1 MQPRSC
7 RRRCSFSGAQHQGLA
22 MFDTLLAT
30 LGAGGPVVGLLFAM
44 SVAALAIILLKIWQF
59 SSVGIGRYQVAR
71 DALSQ
76 YQQGRLDDALATADT
91 SRNPVAKAL
100 ARAFRG
106 RLRGLDEGTVREE
119 VARAGQADLFALRG
133 HLRTLELIAA
143 LAPLLGLFGTVLG
156 MIEAFRQLESAGS
169 QVNPAVLSGGIW
181 QALLTTAAGL
191 GVAMPVLAALTW
203 LERRVDALAHEMN
216 MLVTQV
222 FTEDLTVDR
231 GRMEMTHGRGQAALQ
246 PAE

>member
-1 MQPRSC
+1 MFE
-7 RRRCSFSGAQHQGLA
+7 SF
-22 MFDTLLAT
+22 FAT
-30 LGAGGPVVGLLFAM
+30 IGAGGPVVALLLAM
-44 SVAALAIILLKIWQF
+44 SVAALAIILMKLWQF
-59 SSVGIGRYQVAR
+59 ASVGIGRHQVAR
-71 DALSQ
+71 EALWL
-76 YQQGRLDDALATADT
+76 YQQGRLDDALSQADS
-91 SRNPVAKAL
+91 SRDLAAEAL

-106 RLRGLDEGTVREE
+106 RMRGLDEGTVREE

-133 HLRTLELIAA
+133 HLRTLELISA

-156 MIEAFRQLESAGS
+156 MIEAFRQLEAAGS

-222 FTEDLTVDR
+222 FTEDLSVDR
-231 GRMEMTHGRGQAALQ
+231 RHMEMTHGRGQAALQ

>member
-1 MQPRSC
+1 
-7 RRRCSFSGAQHQGLA
+7 
-22 MFDTLLAT
+22 MFEDLLAT
-30 LGAGGPVVGLLFAM
+30 LGAGGPVVALLLAM
-44 SVAALAIILLKIWQF
+44 SVAALAIILMKLWQF
-59 SSVGIGRYQVAR
+59 ARVGIGRHQTAR
-71 DALSQ
+71 EALWL
-76 YQQGRLDDALATADT
+76 YQQGRLNEAISQADS
-91 SRNPVAKAL
+91 SRSPVAEAL
-100 ARAFRG
+100 ARALRG
-106 RLRGLDEGTVREE
+106 RQRGFDESTVREE
-119 VARAGQADLFALRG
+119 VARAGQADLFALRS

-156 MIEAFRQLESAGS
+156 MIDAFRQLEAAGA
-169 QVNPAVLSGGIW
+169 QVNPSVLSGGIW

-222 FTEDLTVDR
+222 FTEDLSVDR
-231 GRMEMTHGRGQAALQ
+231 GHMEMTHGRGQAALQ